1 MTTIVDERYK
11 REWDDY
17 VVKDTT
23 NYETSLDVTNLNASE
38 QARTVALGFFRNYS
52 GFDQTAYGEGS
63 YTTGLTEQQAHDLWK
78 ESFNNQQALAKKQ
91 IINSGITTIP
101 ACVYDAL
108 ILYHWVTGKIAN
120 VSQGNTVYYLLEVV
134 RLADYSTAA
143 DMIINSTINKQLCV
157 KVATILRLADY
168 GKYKTR
174 KWYRANGIF
183 KMRDFNEKGVLNNDQ
198 LRRARFSYYAETKK
212 FLPKNPEGLKR
223 TIAKDYEATLVK
235 KTFTYSGTNTFELE
249 KNASITPIQKLE
261 VVVNDKVL
269 QYEYDWTISNFTLTI
284 SKSLNTGDIIQTTI
298 KI

>member
-1 MTTIVDERYK
+1 MTTLVDQRYK

-52 GFDQTAYGEGS
+52 GFDQTAYGEGN

-108 ILYHWVTGKIAN
+108 ILFHWATGKIAN
-120 VSQGNTVYYLLEVV
+120 VTQGGIRYNLLEVV

-143 DMIINSTINKQLCV
+143 DMIINSTVNKQLCI

-198 LRRARFSYYAETKK
+198 LRRARFAYYAETKK
-212 FLPKNPEGLKR
+212 FLPMTPEGLKR
-223 TIAKDYEATLVK
+223 QIAKDYESTLIN
-235 KTFTYSGTNTFELE
+235 KTFTYSVTNTFELE
-249 KNASITPIQKLE
+249 KIVSVIPIQKLE
-261 VVVNDKVL
+261 VVVNDAVF
-269 QYEYDWTISNFTLTI
+269 QHEYDWTVSNFTLTI

>member
-1 MTTIVDERYK
+1 MTTLVDQRYK

-52 GFDQTAYGEGS
+52 GFDQTAYGEGN

-108 ILYHWVTGKIAN
+108 ILFHWATGKIAN
-120 VSQGNTVYYLLEVV
+120 VTQGGIRYNLLEVV

-143 DMIINSTINKQLCV
+143 DMIINSTVNKQLCI

-198 LRRARFSYYAETKK
+198 LRRARFAYYAETKK
-212 FLPKNPEGLKR
+212 FLPMTPEGLKR
-223 TIAKDYEATLVK
+223 QIAKDYESTLIN

-249 KNASITPIQKLE
+249 KIVSVIPIQKLE
-261 VVVNDKVL
+261 VVVNDAVF
-269 QYEYDWTISNFTLTI
+269 QHEYDWTVSNFTLTI

>member
-1 MTTIVDERYK
+1 MTTVIDERYR

-52 GFDQTAYGEGS
+52 GFDQTAYGEGN

-108 ILYHWVTGKIAN
+108 ILFHWTTGKIAN
-120 VSQGNTVYYLLEVV
+120 VSQGDTRYNLLEVI

-143 DMIINSTINKQLCV
+143 DMIINSTVNKQLCV

-168 GKYKTR
+168 GKYKAR

-183 KMRDFNEKGVLNNDQ
+183 KIRDFNEKGVLNNDQ
-198 LRRARFSYYAETKK
+198 LRRARFAYYAETKK
-212 FLPKNPEGLKR
+212 FLPMTPEGLR
-223 TIAKDYEATLVK
+223 RQIAKEYEATLVN

-249 KNASITPIQKLE
+249 KIASVTPIQKLE
-261 VVVNDKVL
+261 VVVNDAVL
-269 QYEYDWTISNFTLTI
+269 QHEYDWTVSNFTLTI

>member
-1 MTTIVDERYK
+1 MTTTIDERYR

-38 QARTVALGFFRNYS
+38 QARDVALGFFRNYS
-52 GFDQTAYGEGS
+52 GFDQTAYGEGN
-63 YTTGLTEQQAHDLWK
+63 YNTGLTEQQAHDLWK

-91 IINSGITTIP
+91 IINSGITTMP

-108 ILYHWVTGKIAN
+108 ILFHWATGKIAN
-120 VSQGNTVYYLLEVV
+120 VTQGDIRYNLLEVV

-143 DMIINSTINKQLCV
+143 DMIINSTVNKQLCV

-183 KMRDFNEKGVLNNDQ
+183 KIRDFNEKGVLNNDQ
-198 LRRARFSYYAETKK
+198 LRRARFAYYAETKK
-212 FLPKNPEGLKR
+212 FLPMTPEGLKR
-223 TIAKDYEATLVK
+223 TIAKEYEATLVK

-249 KNASITPIQKLE
+249 KSASITPIQKLE
-261 VVVNDKVL
+261 VVVNDAIL
-269 QYEYDWTISNFTLTI
+269 QYEYDWTIEDFTLTI

>member
-52 GFDQTAYGEGS
+52 GFDQTAYGEGN

-91 IINSGITTIP
+91 IINSGITTMP

-108 ILYHWVTGKIAN
+108 ILFHWATGKIAN
-120 VSQGNTVYYLLEVV
+120 VTQGDIRYNLLEVV

-143 DMIINSTINKQLCV
+143 DMIINSTVNKQLCI

-198 LRRARFSYYAETKK
+198 LRRARFAYYAETKK
-212 FLPKNPEGLKR
+212 FLPMTPEGLR
-223 TIAKDYEATLVK
+223 RQIAKDYESTLIN

-249 KNASITPIQKLE
+249 KIASVSPIQKLE
-261 VVVNDKVL
+261 VVVNDAIL
-269 QYEYDWTISNFTLTI
+269 QYEYDWTVSNFTLTI

>member
-1 MTTIVDERYK
+1 
-11 REWDDY
+11 
-17 VVKDTT
+17 
-23 NYETSLDVTNLNASE
+23 
-38 QARTVALGFFRNYS
+38 
-52 GFDQTAYGEGS
+52 
-63 YTTGLTEQQAHDLWK
+63 
-78 ESFNNQQALAKKQ
+78 
-91 IINSGITTIP
+91 
-101 ACVYDAL
+101 
-108 ILYHWVTGKIAN
+108 
-120 VSQGNTVYYLLEVV
+120 
-134 RLADYSTAA
+134 
-143 DMIINSTINKQLCV
+143 
-157 KVATILRLADY
+157 LADY

-198 LRRARFSYYAETKK
+198 LRRARFAYYAETKK
-212 FLPKNPEGLKR
+212 FLPMTPEGLKR

>member
-52 GFDQTAYGEGS
+52 GFDQTAYGEGN

-91 IINSGITTIP
+91 IINSGITTMP

-108 ILYHWVTGKIAN
+108 VLFHWATGKIAN
-120 VSQGNTVYYLLEVV
+120 VTQGGIRYNLLEVV

-143 DMIINSTINKQLCV
+143 DMIINSTVNKQLCV

-183 KMRDFNEKGVLNNDQ
+183 KIRDFNEKGVLNNDQ
-198 LRRARFSYYAETKK
+198 LRRARFAYYAETKK
-212 FLPKNPEGLKR
+212 FLPMTPEGLKR
-223 TIAKDYEATLVK
+223 QIAKDYEATLIN

-249 KNASITPIQKLE
+249 KIASVTPIQKLE
-261 VVVNDKVL
+261 VVVNDAVL
-269 QYEYDWTISNFTLTI
+269 QYEYDWTVSNFTLTI

>member
-52 GFDQTAYGEGS
+52 GFDQTAYGEGN

-108 ILYHWVTGKIAN
+108 VLYHWATGKIAN
-120 VSQGNTVYYLLEVV
+120 VSQGNTRYNLLEVV

-143 DMIINSTINKQLCV
+143 DMIINSTVNKQLCV

-183 KMRDFNEKGVLNNDQ
+183 KIRDFNEKGVLNNDQ
-198 LRRARFSYYAETKK
+198 LRRARFAYYAETKK
-212 FLPKNPEGLKR
+212 FLPKTPEGLKR
-223 TIAKDYEATLVK
+223 QIAKDYEATVIN

-249 KNASITPIQKLE
+249 KNASITPVQKLE
-261 VVVNDKVL
+261 VVVNDAVL

-284 SKSLNTGDIIQTTI
+284 SKSLNIGDIIQTTI

>member
-1 MTTIVDERYK
+1 MTTIVDLRYK

-17 VVKDTT
+17 VVKDTA

-52 GFDQTAYGEGS
+52 GFDQTAYGEGN

-91 IINSGITTIP
+91 IINSGITTMP

-108 ILYHWVTGKIAN
+108 ILFHWATGKIAN
-120 VSQGNTVYYLLEVV
+120 VTQGDIRYNLLEVV

-143 DMIINSTINKQLCV
+143 DMIINSTVNKQLCV

-198 LRRARFSYYAETKK
+198 LRRARFAYYAETKK
-212 FLPKNPEGLKR
+212 FLPMTPEGFKR
-223 TIAKDYEATLVK
+223 QIAKDYEATLVK
-235 KTFTYSGTNTFELE
+235 KTFIYSGTNTFELE
-249 KNASITPIQKLE
+249 KFASITPVQKLE
-261 VVVNDKVL
+261 VIVNDAIL
-269 QYEYDWTISNFTLTI
+269 QHEYDWTVSNFTLTI

>member
-1 MTTIVDERYK
+1 MTTIVDQRYK

-52 GFDQTAYGEGS
+52 GFDQTAYGEGN

-78 ESFNNQQALAKKQ
+78 ESFNSQQALAKKQ

-108 ILYHWVTGKIAN
+108 ILFHWATGKIAN
-120 VSQGNTVYYLLEVV
+120 VTQGNIRYNLLEVI

-143 DMIINSTINKQLCV
+143 DMIINSTVNKQLCV

-183 KMRDFNEKGVLNNDQ
+183 KIRDFNEKSVLNNDQ
-198 LRRARFSYYAETKK
+198 LRRARFAYYAETKK
-212 FLPKNPEGLKR
+212 FLPMTPEGSKR
-223 TIAKDYEATLVK
+223 QIAKEYEATLIN
-235 KTFTYSGTNTFELE
+235 KTFTYSGTNTFEIE
-249 KNASITPIQKLE
+249 KIASVTPIQKLE
-261 VVVNDKVL
+261 IVVNDAII
-269 QYEYDWTISNFTLTI
+269 QHEYDWTLSNYTITI

>member
-1 MTTIVDERYK
+1 MTTIVDQRYK

-52 GFDQTAYGEGS
+52 GFDQTAYGEGN

-78 ESFNNQQALAKKQ
+78 ESFNSQQALAKKQ

-108 ILYHWVTGKIAN
+108 ILFHWATGKIAN
-120 VSQGNTVYYLLEVV
+120 VTQGNIRYNLLEVI

-143 DMIINSTINKQLCV
+143 DMIINSTVNKQLCV

-183 KMRDFNEKGVLNNDQ
+183 KIRDFNEKGVLNNDQ
-198 LRRARFSYYAETKK
+198 LRRARFAYYAETKK
-212 FLPKNPEGLKR
+212 FLPMTPEGSKR
-223 TIAKDYEATLVK
+223 QIAKEYEATLIN
-235 KTFTYSGTNTFELE
+235 KTFTYSGTNTFEIE
-249 KNASITPIQKLE
+249 KIASVTPIQKLE
-261 VVVNDKVL
+261 IVVNDAII
-269 QYEYDWTISNFTLTI
+269 QHEYDWTLSNYTITI